1 MQTDRSVGLKHDG
14 AGRRIFY
21 ADRPKCRAETRWRRE
36 AHFICECNVL
46 IFRRLFPEDKDP

>member
-21 ADRPKCRAETRWRRE
+21 ADRPKRRAETRWRRE
-36 AHFICECNVL
+36 AHFLCRPTKASGPKCQN
-46 IFRRLFPEDKDP
+46 